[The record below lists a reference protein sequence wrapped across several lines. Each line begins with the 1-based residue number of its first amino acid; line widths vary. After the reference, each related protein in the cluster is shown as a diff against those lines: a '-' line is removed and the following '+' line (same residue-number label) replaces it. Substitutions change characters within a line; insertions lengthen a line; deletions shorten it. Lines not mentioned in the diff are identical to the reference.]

1 MFATASPSV
10 GAPQRTL
17 AEIFIRH
24 KRAEAAIVMVM
35 VVVGIMKKDDDA
47 DDGVVIRDDV
57 MRIIISLDFIMYCK
71 DNTSAYY
78 ATQKMREILSFDY
91 YICPIKSYQRDTG
104 SV

>member
-47 DDGVVIRDDV
+47 DDDV
-57 MRIIISLDFIMYCK
+57 MM
-71 DNTSAYY
+71 
-78 ATQKMREILSFDY
+78 E
-91 YICPIKSYQRDTG
+91 
-104 SV
+104 